1 MEQSYIIGLAIL
13 AVLVLLLIVAIVL
26 LTLFFFRRLRHQN
39 DKLSK
44 IERILQEKDT
54 PLRYLSSKLSDRPQ
68 TDSAVDVSELDN
80 SFGPLD
86 RHNNANPKIISIRS
100 TKSLSVITRRS
111 VHCVTAES
119 NRPPPLPA
127 QVVNLTQ
134 VTENNP
140 KNEQTTADD
149 IKFDASFSDE
159 FMGIYESYLKQN
171 LAQNRPTSVLCHAD
185 SENKTVQFETGMFV
199 HKEIDTNG
207 GEMDI
212 SGVKLK
218 IPKGAVEK
226 KTKFTLGI
234 TWDMDVFPDL
244 TKREALL
251 SPLVVCQP
259 SMSFKKPVELIFPHC
274 AEKIDINWKWKII
287 KRAGDITQQS
297 PWSSI
302 TLDDYDQRV
311 VSKSSVTIHLHHFT
325 LFALVGTSKDDRVA
339 AKAVQM
345 VAFSSVLQRTSL
357 FTSKLYCIND
367 YGRDIQ
373 DIRRKEFEVNR
384 KAIESPVPLLVY
396 DNGENVVVKQ
406 TKEPEEWKL
415 MGKKAMELD
424 FELVWHS
431 CNPNCAFAYKPQSTE
446 IGEIFVEY
454 TCHQI
459 KHEETTSIIQ
469 IVAEAPK
476 LLPVPFDKKQ
486 SEVTRGLVVCLDPS
500 TDNNSDWHGLAEKM
514 GMKFDKI
521 RWIEEQSGSP
531 TELLLKLWRDE
542 GRHLEELRTLLLEM
556 NRNDAV
562 SVIDKYQEVEKL

>member
-1 MEQSYIIGLAIL
+1 MESYVIGLAVL
-13 AVLVLLLIVAIVL
+13 AVLVLLLIVAIIL
-26 LTLFFFRRLRHQN
+26 LTLFFLRRLRRQS
-39 DKLSK
+39 DRLSN
-44 IERILQEKDT
+44 IEEVLQEKDT
-54 PLRYLSSKLSDRPQ
+54 PLRKLSSKTSDRPQ

-86 RHNNANPKIISIRS
+86 RNNTANPKIISIRS

-111 VHCVTAES
+111 VHCVTAEP

-127 QVVNLTQ
+127 QVIHLTQ

-140 KNEQTTADD
+140 MNEQTTADD
-149 IKFDASFSDE
+149 IKFSTSLSDD
-159 FMGIYESYLKQN
+159 FMGVYESYFKQN
-171 LAQNRPTSVLCHAD
+171 VVQNRPTSVLCPAD

-199 HKEIDTNG
+199 HKEIDTSG
-207 GEMDI
+207 GEMYI

-234 TWDMDVFPDL
+234 TWDMDLFPDL

-259 SMSFKKPVELIFPHC
+259 SISFKKPVELNFPHC
-274 AEKIDINWKWKII
+274 ADKINVNWKWKII
-287 KRAGDITQQS
+287 KRGGDLTQQS
-297 PWSSI
+297 SWNSI
-302 TLDDYDQRV
+302 TLEDYDQRV

-325 LFALVGTSKDDRVA
+325 LFALIGTSKDDRVA

-384 KAIESPVPLLVY
+384 KVIDSPVPLLVY

-415 MGKKAMELD
+415 MGKKSMELD

-431 CNPNCAFAYKPQSTE
+431 CNPNCAFAYKPQSTD
-446 IGEIFVEY
+446 IGEIVVEY
-454 TCHQI
+454 TCHQT
-459 KHEETTSIIQ
+459 KHEETTSSIQ

-476 LLPVPFDKKQ
+476 LLPAPFDKKQ
-486 SEVTRGLVVCLDPS
+486 SEMTRNLVVCLDPA
-500 TDNNSDWHGLAEKM
+500 TDNNNDWRALAEKM

-531 TELLLKLWRDE
+531 TELLLKLWMDE
-542 GRHLEELRTLLLEM
+542 GRPVEQLRSLLLEM
-556 NRNDAV
+556 NRDDAV
-562 SVIDKYQEVEKL
+562 SVVDKYQKVDKL